1 MLDQCNSMR
10 ACSRQYAGLENFA
23 ALMNLPRPV
32 TKKKSWQNIGKFLDI
47 QARSKTS
54 LKPLNFISI

>member
-1 MLDQCNSMR
+1 MTISMNSIHQKETLKHLKLMLDQCNSMR

-32 TKKKSWQNIGKFLDI
+32 TKKKS
-47 QARSKTS
+47 
-54 LKPLNFISI
+54 